1 MKDIKEPYNDLM
13 RMIFNHYNESK
24 YFRVTTDEE
33 KLLFEARA
41 QATGNE
47 AVAVQATLV
56 LLQKS
61 IVFAE
66 GSNCCDDYMFNGRLL
81 AS

>member
-41 QATGNE
+41 QATG
-47 AVAVQATLV
+47 
-56 LLQKS
+56 
-61 IVFAE
+61 
-66 GSNCCDDYMFNGRLL
+66 D
-81 AS
+81 